1 MQDILRPQHNKSI
14 QGNACSQGNVCTK
27 DNVHTQ
33 DTTCTL
39 DNVHTGQCMH
49 KGHYKP
55 TGQHRHAGKCTRTGQ
70 CMHKGQCIDTGH
82 YVRARRTNLAFQL
95 GMCLTQPSRHYCSS
109 LWCSAVWLRL
119 PTTTSDLYVQVLD
132 PSEHRNTDYLPH
144 FSSSQF
150 LSARPSAHATSG
162 TSQRISVQFG
172 SGVTGKLPCNAK
184 SCT

>member
-39 DNVHTGQCMH
+39 DNVH
-49 KGHYKP
+49 
-55 TGQHRHAGKCTRTGQ
+55 TGQ